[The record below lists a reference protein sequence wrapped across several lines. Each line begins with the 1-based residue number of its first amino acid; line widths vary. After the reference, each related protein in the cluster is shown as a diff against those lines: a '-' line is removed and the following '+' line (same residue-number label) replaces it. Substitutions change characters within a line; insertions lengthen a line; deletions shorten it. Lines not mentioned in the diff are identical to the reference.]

1 MPPGDEWFSRKY
13 AFFIDIFRGIVYDCT
28 KSVWTLFLS
37 VASETEALMD
47 RITLQNKMEQNPDA
61 KLRDL
66 VMKLL
71 YDEIVSL
78 RIAPGTKL
86 NVNQMA
92 SNLGISRTPV
102 AEAIGSLA
110 EIGFVVNHPGQSG
123 SFVLDLSI
131 TDMIDLYRVRS
142 AIESEA
148 AFLCAHCVDDSTLRE
163 LTVLADAFR
172 DSVIRRDIRGMRET
186 DMPFHRLIIDSC
198 NNHYIKEAYEQILPK
213 LTMYQASMIEF
224 VGHAANQSN
233 PWLSSVEYNHTSVV
247 SAIRMR
253 MPELARQ
260 SMADHVSSS
269 LNFTSLSDLGSDPF
283 RRLHRQ
289 G

>member
-1 MPPGDEWFSRKY
+1 
-13 AFFIDIFRGIVYDCT
+13 
-28 KSVWTLFLS
+28 
-37 VASETEALMD
+37 MD
-47 RITLQNKMEQNPDA
+47 RVTLRKHMEENPDA

-92 SNLGISRTPV
+92 SNLGVSRTPV

-110 EIGFVVNHPGQSG
+110 EIGFVVSHPGQRC

-148 AFLCAHCVDDSTLRE
+148 AAICATTAEEATVRE
-163 LTVLADAFR
+163 LTMLADAYQ
-172 DSVIRRDIRGMRET
+172 DSVLRRDIRGMRET
-186 DMPFHRLIIDSC
+186 DMPFHRLIIDATR
-198 NNHYIKEAYEQILPK
+198 NVYIIQAYEQILPK
-213 LTMYQASMIEF
+213 LTMYQSSMIEF
-224 VGHAANQSN
+224 VGQAANEAN
-233 PWLSSVEYNHTSVV
+233 PWLSSVAYNHTSVV

-260 SMADHVSSS
+260 SMGDHVSTS
-269 LNFTSLSDLGSDPF
+269 LNFTSLSDVGTDPF
-283 RRLHRQ
+283 RSLQH
-289 G
+289 

>member
-1 MPPGDEWFSRKY
+1 
-13 AFFIDIFRGIVYDCT
+13 
-28 KSVWTLFLS
+28 
-37 VASETEALMD
+37 MD
-47 RITLQNKMEQNPDA
+47 RVTLRKHMEENPDA

-92 SNLGISRTPV
+92 SNLGVSRTPV

-110 EIGFVVNHPGQSG
+110 EIGFVVSHPGQTG

-148 AFLCAHCVDDSTLRE
+148 AAICATTAEEATVRE
-163 LTVLADAFR
+163 RTMLADAYQ
-172 DSVIRRDIRGMRET
+172 DSVLRRDIRGMRET
-186 DMPFHRLIIDSC
+186 DMPFHRLIIDATR
-198 NNHYIKEAYEQILPK
+198 NVYIIQAYEQILPK
-213 LTMYQASMIEF
+213 LTMYQSSMIEF
-224 VGHAANQSN
+224 VGQAANEAN
-233 PWLSSVEYNHTSVV
+233 PWLSSVAYNHTSVV

-260 SMADHVSSS
+260 SMGDHVSTS
-269 LNFTSLSDLGSDPF
+269 LNFTSLSDVGTDPF
-283 RRLHRQ
+283 RSLQH
-289 G
+289 